1 MKSDA
6 IGSIISKELATTE
19 KLHEIIQQ
27 SINEEELIMNN
38 LLHPIQEQRSIGQ
51 AIADRITA
59 FSGSMSFLFL
69 NAGFFA
75 LWIWLNTLPLGIEAF
90 DPYPFGFLTMVVSL
104 EAIFLSCF
112 VLISQNREA
121 QKDRARNENDYLIN
135 AKAEIEIRSLH
146 QKIDILLE
154 EQIKVLYD
162 TQAEQ
167 YAMLKKIDTKLKSQ
181 KKTIGS
187 K

>member
-1 MKSDA
+1 MRSH
-6 IGSIISKELATTE
+6 SIDTMLTKEIETTT
-19 KLHEIIQQ
+19 KLQQIIQQ
-27 SINEEELIMNN
+27 SIDEEELITNN
-38 LLHPIQEQRSIGQ
+38 LLHPIQEQRSVGQ
-51 AIADRITA
+51 AIADWITA

-69 NAGFFA
+69 NAWFFA
-75 LWIWLNTLPLGIEAF
+75 LRIGVNTLPIGIAPF

-112 VLISQNREA
+112 VLISQNRESE
-121 QKDRARNENDYLIN
+121 KDRARNENDYLIN

-167 YAMLKKIDTKLKSQ
+167 YAMLKQINTKLKTKNKHIMS
-181 KKTIGS
+181 
-187 K
+187 